1 MTDAREI
8 RRALAAVA
16 REMNEQPQDWQRLS
30 REEHL
35 ALALEAVAH
44 GELAAGCAALLYA
57 LEIYERERLATRD
70 ARFAA
75 DELAHRVNARRPR

>member
-8 RRALAAVA
+8 RRALGAVA
-16 REMNEQPQDWQRLS
+16 REMNEPPQDWQRLS
-30 REEHL
+30 GEQHL

-57 LEIYERERLATRD
+57 LELHERERLASREQNFGAD
-70 ARFAA
+70 DLAR
-75 DELAHRVNARRPR
+75 RVNARRAR